1 MYFDQDRAD
10 DKLGK
15 VRDPIAKAAKYV
27 RTRSPKEKLV
37 MLCLG
42 GLVVGPPTCPPE
54 IPTFEAPKAHAV
66 GLWMKPLQLPAVK
79 EEGGL

>member
-1 MYFDQDRAD
+1 MYFEDRPD

-37 MLCLG
+37 MLCIG
-42 GLVVGPPTCPPE
+42 GLVVSLTL
-54 IPTFEAPKAHAV
+54 T
-66 GLWMKPLQLPAVK
+66 
-79 EEGGL
+79 